1 MDEKRIALVTGAG
14 SGIGQAL
21 AVCLANEYSVSV
33 LAVGRRLSKLEQTQ
47 KQNPQRISILAADVS
62 TEQGRALI
70 RARVEKD
77 GALNFLIHN
86 AAQLQ
91 PVKALKAVTLNE
103 WRQHFAVNVEAPLFL
118 TQELLPFL
126 RKGARVLHISSGA
139 AHHAYAGWGAY
150 CTSKAALHMLY
161 QVWNKELNAAEIY
174 VGSLRPGVVNTPMQD
189 EVRLAR
195 KEDFPALERFIQ
207 LKQEGK
213 LLAPE
218 IVARFICRVL
228 MDTESTQF
236 IEREWDIREHASM
249 FNMEINQ

>member
-1 MDEKRIALVTGAG
+1 
-14 SGIGQAL
+14 
-21 AVCLANEYSVSV
+21 
-33 LAVGRRLSKLEQTQ
+33 
-47 KQNPQRISILAADVS
+47 
-62 TEQGRALI
+62 QGRALI

-91 PVKALKAVTLNE
+91 PVKALKSVTLNE

-118 TQELLPFL
+118 TQALLPFL
-126 RKGARVLHISSGA
+126 SKGARVLHISSGA

-161 QVWNKELNAAEIY
+161 QVWNKELNTAEIY

-236 IEREWDIREHASM
+236 IEREWDIREHASI